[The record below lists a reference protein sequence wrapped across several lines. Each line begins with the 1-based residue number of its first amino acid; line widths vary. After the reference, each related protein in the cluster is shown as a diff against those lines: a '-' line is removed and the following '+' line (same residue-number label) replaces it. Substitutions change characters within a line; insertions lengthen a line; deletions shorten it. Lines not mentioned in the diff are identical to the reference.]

1 MDQRKVWR
9 VATKFIAAYA
19 VLVGGSASFSA
30 FADVW
35 SYVDTR
41 GVVHF
46 ASSQLDAKYELF
58 FKGKTQFGAPE
69 LADATPAAASTILQ
83 YELPEISSST
93 ARRIAYLE
101 YAPAAQV
108 ARPHM
113 RAAAQAMQVDYA
125 LLQAIIATESGFDR
139 NAVSPKGA
147 VGLMQIMPA
156 TGERYGVREDK
167 FGTIEQKLADPR
179 TNIFAGTRYLRD
191 LIQMFPGQLDL
202 AIASYNA
209 GEGAV
214 QRAGNKVPNYKE
226 TQNYVKTVMELY
238 AGLNP
243 QGLRAATVNSTLPN
257 SGVALASAANLPSA
271 AAPSRVRAE
280 FHGTDTAPQ
289 LGPLGGAAG
298 RGNMLP
304 PLTALA
310 SAPAAQGV
318 TIASD

>member
-1 MDQRKVWR
+1 MDQRKAWR
-9 VATKFIAAYA
+9 VATKWLAACA
-19 VLVGGSASFSA
+19 VLTGVTVSLNA

-35 SYVDTR
+35 SYVDAR

-58 FKGKTQFGAPE
+58 FKGKSKF
-69 LADATPAAASTILQ
+69 DATEPDDSGTAASSNPLFD
-83 YELPEISSST
+83 LPEISSST
-93 ARRIAYLE
+93 AKRIAYLE
-101 YAPAAQV
+101 FAPGAQV

-125 LLQAIIATESGFDR
+125 LLQAVIATESGFDR

-156 TGERYGVREDK
+156 TAERYGVREDK
-167 FGTIEQKLADPR
+167 LGTIEQKLTDPR
-179 TNIFAGTRYLRD
+179 TNVFAGTRYLRD

-214 QRAGNKVPNYKE
+214 QKAGNKVPNYKE

-243 QGLRAATVNSTLPN
+243 QALRTAAGGPAQAGN
-257 SGVALASAANLPSA
+257 GVALASGVNAPS
-271 AAPSRVRAE
+271 PSRVRAE
-280 FHGTDTAPQ
+280 FHGPHTASL
-289 LGPLGGAAG
+289 LGPQGGATG

-304 PLTALA
+304 SLG
-310 SAPAAQGV
+310 APALQSVAM
-318 TIASD
+318 ASD